1 MGVDYMWP
9 GVFYAMVHTKLSITG
24 INCGVV
30 KQMINQ
36 LQGLLQ
42 KIVSLAL
49 IPSSASTVKAT
60 TKQTAINVLIGV
72 TVSTKSSM
80 VENNRSSLI
89 VEYSDVA
96 IMLSLD

>member
-1 MGVDYMWP
+1 
-9 GVFYAMVHTKLSITG
+9 MVHTKLSITG

-49 IPSSASTVKAT
+49 IPSSASTVKTT

-72 TVSTKSSM
+72 TVSTKSST
-80 VENNRSSLI
+80 VENNKSSLI

>member
-1 MGVDYMWP
+1 
-9 GVFYAMVHTKLSITG
+9 MVHTKLSITG

-49 IPSSASTVKAT
+49 ISSSASTVKAT
-60 TKQTAINVLIGV
+60 TKQTATNVLIGV